1 VPWRRN
7 GVTLLTCPI
16 QPELIAQGEHFT
28 KGCDHWSPQQPP
40 EER

>member
-16 QPELIAQGEHFT
+16 QPELIGQGEHFT
-28 KGCDHWSPQQPP
+28 KGCAH
-40 EER
+40 